1 MPPKHSADSYGES
14 NTSSTPGQSSSGAPV
29 QLGDNSQAAGIVS
42 SARGRSEGFD
52 VGADR
57 AITNPPNWESAPSS
71 QDLWNQANL
80 GNDPSTATTIGQ
92 SWTSHSSKLSQASN
106 DLYNAISELGAA
118 WIGQGAASAQG
129 SLVAIANSGSQA
141 SDAAGTMADRL
152 QKQAD
157 AATKVKLMPKPTNY
171 TPEGAMG
178 QALAAGPVGMI
189 TDQKPLAD
197 QDKEVR
203 AEQARFLEAYTKE
216 MSEVDS
222 STPSFGPESLGMKP
236 TATHNSVGF
245 SGVGNVGGGG
255 LNPGAVSGTPVL
267 AGTHGYGGAQGNGG
281 APVVHAGPDSG
292 VFSQAGYNP
301 ATGNAPVSG
310 VAPGAGVASGAG
322 APIAP
327 HAPAASGGS
336 GLGQALTAAGL
347 GGGLGYAGAKA
358 LGQGNKSGAKDTDG
372 TDAAATDN
380 AAPAQSAASQA
391 VPQQGI
397 VSSSGTIGGG
407 PTPPMQ
413 GMGGGMGM
421 GAHGAQAEQ
430 EEEHTHASFLIEPDP
445 DDAFGA
451 NEATPPPV
459 IGAWTEDDDR

>member
-1 MPPKHSADSYGES
+1 MPPKHSADSFGES
-14 NTSSTPGQSSSGAPV
+14 NTSSTPV
-29 QLGDNSQAAGIVS
+29 QLGDNSHAEGIVS
-42 SARGRSEGFD
+42 SARGRSDGFD
-52 VGADR
+52 IGADR
-57 AITNPPNWESAPSS
+57 AITNPPNWESAPTS

-80 GNDPSTATTIGQ
+80 GNDPSTATSISQ
-92 SWTSHSSKLSQASN
+92 SWSSHGTQLNQASN
-106 DLYNAISELGAA
+106 DLYTAISELGAA

-141 SDAAGTMADRL
+141 SEAATTMSDRL

-236 TATHNSVGF
+236 TASHNSASF

-255 LNPGAVSGTPVL
+255 LDSGAVSGAPVL
-267 AGTHGYGGAQGNGG
+267 AGTHGYGGAQGGSP

-301 ATGNAPVSG
+301 ATGNLPASG

-327 HAPAASGGS
+327 HAPAASGGN
-336 GLGQALTAAGL
+336 GLGQALTAAAL

-372 TDAAATDN
+372 TGAAATDN
-380 AAPAQSAASQA
+380 APAQSAASQA
-391 VPQQGI
+391 VPQQGL

-407 PTPPMQ
+407 ATPPMQ

>member
-14 NTSSTPGQSSSGAPV
+14 NTSGTPV
-29 QLGDNSQAAGIVS
+29 QLGDNTEAANIVS
-42 SARGRSEGFD
+42 SARGRSDGFD
-52 VGADR
+52 IGADR

-71 QDLWNQANL
+71 QDLWNQANI
-80 GNDPSTATTIGQ
+80 GNDPSTATAISQ
-92 SWTSHSSKLSQASN
+92 SWGSHGSKLSQASN

-118 WIGQGAASAQG
+118 WIGQGAAAAQG

-141 SDAAGTMADRL
+141 SEAAHTMADRL

-157 AATKVKLMPKPTNY
+157 AATKVKLMPKPTDY
-171 TPEGAMG
+171 SPEKAMG
-178 QALAAGPVGMI
+178 QALAAGPIGMI

-236 TATHNSVGF
+236 TATHNSASF
-245 SGVGNVGGGG
+245 SGVGNIGGGG
-255 LNPGAVSGTPVL
+255 LNSGAVSGTPVF
-267 AGTHGYGGAQGNGG
+267 AGTHGYGGAQGGG
-281 APVVHAGPDSG
+281 AAPVHVGPDSG
-292 VFSQAGYNP
+292 VFSQAGYSP
-301 ATGNAPVSG
+301 AANVPAAG

-322 APIAP
+322 APMTP
-327 HAPAASGGS
+327 HAPASGGN

-347 GGGLGYAGAKA
+347 GGALGYAGAKA
-358 LGQGNKSGAKDTDG
+358 LGQGNKSGAKDTDS
-372 TDAAATDN
+372 TDAAATEKGG
-380 AAPAQSAASQA
+380 PAQSAASQA

-407 PTPPMQ
+407 ATPPMHGGGM
-413 GMGGGMGM
+413 GMGGGMG
-421 GAHGAQAEQ
+421 AGAQADQ

-459 IGAWTEDDDR
+459 IGAWTEDDER

>member
-14 NTSSTPGQSSSGAPV
+14 NTSGTPV
-29 QLGDNSQAAGIVS
+29 QLGDNSEAANIVS
-42 SARGRSEGFD
+42 SARGRSDGFD
-52 VGADR
+52 IGADR

-80 GNDPSTATTIGQ
+80 GNDPSTATAISQ
-92 SWTSHSSKLSQASN
+92 SWGAHGSKLSQASN
-106 DLYNAISELGAA
+106 DLYNAISELGSA
-118 WIGQGAASAQG
+118 WIGQGAAAAQG

-141 SDAAGTMADRL
+141 SEAAHTMSDRL

-157 AATKVKLMPKPTNY
+157 AATKVKLMPKPTDY
-171 TPEGAMG
+171 SPEKAMG

-236 TATHNSVGF
+236 TATHNSASF
-245 SGVGNVGGGG
+245 SGVGNIAAGG
-255 LNPGAVSGTPVL
+255 LNSGAVSGTPVL
-267 AGTHGYGGAQGNGG
+267 AGTHGYGGAQGSG
-281 APVVHAGPDSG
+281 AAPIHAGPDSG

-301 ATGNAPVSG
+301 AANVPASG

-322 APIAP
+322 APMTP
-327 HAPAASGGS
+327 HAPASGGN
-336 GLGQALTAAGL
+336 GMGQALTAAGL
-347 GGGLGYAGAKA
+347 GGALGYAGAKA
-358 LGQGNKSGAKDTDG
+358 LGQGNKSGAKDTDS
-372 TDAAATDN
+372 TDAAATEKGG
-380 AAPAQSAASQA
+380 PAQSAASQA

-459 IGAWTEDDDR
+459 IGAWTEDDER

>member
-14 NTSSTPGQSSSGAPV
+14 SSSSTPV

-42 SARGRSEGFD
+42 TARGRSDGFEI
-52 VGADR
+52 GADR

-71 QDLWNQANL
+71 QDLWNQANI
-80 GNDPSTATTIGQ
+80 GNDPSTATSISQ
-92 SWTSHSSKLSQASN
+92 SWGSHGRQLSQASN
-106 DLYNAISELGAA
+106 DLYNAISELGSA

-141 SDAAGTMADRL
+141 SEAAHTMSDRL

-236 TATHNSVGF
+236 TASHNSASF

-255 LNPGAVSGTPVL
+255 LNHGAVSGAPVL
-267 AGTHGYGGAQGNGG
+267 AGTHGYGGVPGSGS
-281 APVVHAGPDSG
+281 APVHAGPDSG
-292 VFSQAGYNP
+292 VFSQAGYSP
-301 ATGNAPVSG
+301 ATGNLPASGLAPG
-310 VAPGAGVASGAG
+310 AGAGVASGAG
-322 APIAP
+322 APITP

-336 GLGQALTAAGL
+336 GLGQALTAAGI

-358 LGQGNKSGAKDTDG
+358 LGQGNKSGSKDSDS

-380 AAPAQSAASQA
+380 APAQSAASQA

>member
-1 MPPKHSADSYGES
+1 MPPKHSADSFGE
-14 NTSSTPGQSSSGAPV
+14 NTSSTPV

-42 SARGRSEGFD
+42 SARGRSDGFEI
-52 VGADR
+52 GADR
-57 AITNPPNWESAPSS
+57 AITNPPNWESAPTS
-71 QDLWNQANL
+71 QELWDQANV
-80 GNDPSTATTIGQ
+80 GNDPSTATSISQ
-92 SWTSHSSKLSQASN
+92 SWTSHGSKLSQASN

-141 SDAAGTMADRL
+141 SEAAHSMSDRL

-171 TPEGAMG
+171 TPEGALG
-178 QALAAGPVGMI
+178 AALAAGPVGMI

-216 MSEVDS
+216 MSEVDG

-236 TATHNSVGF
+236 TATHNSASF

-255 LNPGAVSGTPVL
+255 LNSGAVSGTPVL
-267 AGTHGYGGAQGNGG
+267 AGTHGYGGAQGGSP
-281 APVVHAGPDSG
+281 AAAVHGGPDSG

-301 ATGNAPVSG
+301 AAGNLPASG
-310 VAPGAGVASGAG
+310 VAPGPGAGMASGAG
-322 APIAP
+322 APMAP
-327 HAPAASGGS
+327 HAPASGGS

-358 LGQGNKSGAKDTDG
+358 LGQGNKSGAKDTDS
-372 TDAAATDN
+372 TDAAATDK
-380 AAPAQSAASQA
+380 APAQSAASQA

-407 PTPPMQ
+407 ATPPMQ

>member
-14 NTSSTPGQSSSGAPV
+14 STSSTPV
-29 QLGDNSQAAGIVS
+29 QLGDNSEAANIVS
-42 SARGRSEGFD
+42 SARGRSDGFD
-52 VGADR
+52 IGADR

-80 GNDPSTATTIGQ
+80 GNDPSTATAISQ
-92 SWTSHSSKLSQASN
+92 SWGSHGSKLSQASN
-106 DLYNAISELGAA
+106 DLYNAISELGSA
-118 WIGQGAASAQG
+118 WIGQGAAAAQG

-141 SDAAGTMADRL
+141 SEAAHTMSDRL

-157 AATKVKLMPKPTNY
+157 AATKVKLMPKPTDY
-171 TPEGAMG
+171 SPEKAMG

-236 TATHNSVGF
+236 TATHNSASF
-245 SGVGNVGGGG
+245 SGVGNIAGGG
-255 LNPGAVSGTPVL
+255 LNSGAVSGTPVL
-267 AGTHGYGGAQGNGG
+267 AGTHGYGGAQGSG
-281 APVVHAGPDSG
+281 AAPIHAGPDSG

-301 ATGNAPVSG
+301 AAGNLPASG

-322 APIAP
+322 APMTP
-327 HAPAASGGS
+327 HAPASGGN

-347 GGGLGYAGAKA
+347 GGALGYAGAKT
-358 LGQGNKSGAKDTDG
+358 LGQGNKSGAKDTDS
-372 TDAAATDN
+372 TDAAATEKGG
-380 AAPAQSAASQA
+380 PAQSAASQA

-407 PTPPMQ
+407 ATPPMQ

-459 IGAWTEDDDR
+459 IGAWTEDDER

>member
-14 NTSSTPGQSSSGAPV
+14 SSSTTPV
-29 QLGDNSQAAGIVS
+29 QLGDNSHAESIVS
-42 SARGRSEGFD
+42 SARGRSDGFD
-52 VGADR
+52 IGADR

-71 QDLWNQANL
+71 QDLWNQANI
-80 GNDPSTATTIGQ
+80 GNDPSTATAISQ
-92 SWTSHSSKLSQASN
+92 SWGSHGSKLSQASN

-118 WIGQGAASAQG
+118 WIGQGAAAAQG

-141 SDAAGTMADRL
+141 SEAANTMADRL

-157 AATKVKLMPKPTNY
+157 AATKVKLMPKPTDY
-171 TPEGAMG
+171 SPEKAMG
-178 QALAAGPVGMI
+178 QALAAGPIGMI

-236 TATHNSVGF
+236 TATHNSAGF
-245 SGVGNVGGGG
+245 SGVGNIGGGG
-255 LNPGAVSGTPVL
+255 LNSGAVSGTPVF
-267 AGTHGYGGAQGNGG
+267 AGTHGYGGAQGSG
-281 APVVHAGPDSG
+281 AAPVHAGPDSG
-292 VFSQAGYNP
+292 VFSQAGYSP
-301 ATGNAPVSG
+301 AASPAAG

-322 APIAP
+322 APMTP
-327 HAPAASGGS
+327 HAPASGGN
-336 GLGQALTAAGL
+336 GLGQALTAAAL

-358 LGQGNKSGAKDTDG
+358 LGQGNKSGAKETDS
-372 TDAAATDN
+372 TDAAATEKGG
-380 AAPAQSAASQA
+380 PAQSAASQA

-397 VSSSGTIGGG
+397 VSSSGTIGGA
-407 PTPPMQ
+407 TPPMH

-459 IGAWTEDDDR
+459 IGAWTEDDER

>member
-14 NTSSTPGQSSSGAPV
+14 SSTPV
-29 QLGDNSQAAGIVS
+29 QLGDSGQSENIVA
-42 SARGRSEGFD
+42 SARGRSDGFE

-57 AITNPPNWESAPSS
+57 VITNPPNWENAPTS
-71 QDLWNQANL
+71 QDLWNQANI
-80 GNDPSTATTIGQ
+80 GNDPSTATALSQTW
-92 SWTSHSSKLSQASN
+92 SSHGSQLSQASN

-129 SLVAIANSGSQA
+129 ALVAIANSGSQA
-141 SDAAGTMADRL
+141 SEAAVTMSDRL

-157 AATKVKLMPKPTNY
+157 AATKVKLMPKPTDY
-171 TPEGAMG
+171 SPEKAMG
-178 QALAAGPVGMI
+178 QALAAGPLGMV

-236 TATHNSVGF
+236 TATHNSASF
-245 SGVGNVGGGG
+245 SGVGNVGGGI
-255 LNPGAVSGTPVL
+255 NPGAVSGTPVL
-267 AGTHGYGGAQGNGG
+267 AGTHGYGGVQGAQH
-281 APVVHAGPDSG
+281 AAAVHGGPDSG
-292 VFSQAGYNP
+292 VFSQAGYTP
-301 ATGNAPVSG
+301 AAPASG
-310 VAPGAGVASGAG
+310 VAAGPGAGVSSGSGVPMSSPAPSAG
-322 APIAP
+322 
-327 HAPAASGGS
+327 GGN
-336 GLGQALTAAGL
+336 GLGQALTAAAL

-358 LGQGNKSGAKDTDG
+358 LGQGNKSGAKETDS

-380 AAPAQSAASQA
+380 APAQSAASQA

-397 VSSSGTIGGG
+397 VSSSGTIGGAA
-407 PTPPMQ
+407 TPPMQ

-421 GAHGAQAEQ
+421 GAQAEQ

>member
-14 NTSSTPGQSSSGAPV
+14 STSTPV
-29 QLGDNSQAAGIVS
+29 QLGDNSHAEGIVS
-42 SARGRSEGFD
+42 SARGRSDGFD
-52 VGADR
+52 IGADR

-80 GNDPSTATTIGQ
+80 GNDPSTATSISQ
-92 SWTSHSSKLSQASN
+92 SWGSHGSKLSQASN

-118 WIGQGAASAQG
+118 WIGQGAAAAQG

-141 SDAAGTMADRL
+141 SEAARTMSDRL

-157 AATKVKLMPKPTNY
+157 AATKVKLMPKPTDY
-171 TPEGAMG
+171 SPEKAMA

-236 TATHNSVGF
+236 TASHNSASF
-245 SGVGNVGGGG
+245 SGVGSVGGPG
-255 LNPGAVSGTPVL
+255 LNSGAVSGTPVL
-267 AGTHGYGGAQGNGG
+267 AGTHGYGGAQGSVG
-281 APVVHAGPDSG
+281 APLQAGPDAGS
-292 VFSQAGYNP
+292 FSQAGYTP
-301 ATGNAPVSG
+301 AAGNLPASG

-322 APIAP
+322 APMATP
-327 HAPAASGGS
+327 HAPASGGN
-336 GLGQALTAAGL
+336 GLGQALTAAAL

-358 LGQGNKSGAKDTDG
+358 LGQGNKSGAKDTDS
-372 TDAAATDN
+372 TDASATEK
-380 AAPAQSAASQA
+380 APAQSAASQA

-397 VSSSGTIGGG
+397 VSSSGTIGAT
-407 PTPPMQ
+407 PPPMQ

-421 GAHGAQAEQ
+421 GAPGAQAEQ

-459 IGAWTEDDDR
+459 IGAWTEDDER

>member
-1 MPPKHSADSYGES
+1 MPPKHSADSFGEQS
-14 NTSSTPGQSSSGAPV
+14 NTPV
-29 QLGDNSQAAGIVS
+29 QLGDSSDSAGIVS
-42 SARGRSEGFD
+42 SARGRSDGFEI
-52 VGADR
+52 GADR

-80 GNDPSTATTIGQ
+80 GNDPSTATSIGQ
-92 SWTSHSSKLSQASN
+92 SWGSHGSKLNQASN
-106 DLYNAISELGAA
+106 DLYNAISELGSA
-118 WIGQGAASAQG
+118 WVGQGAAGAQG
-129 SLVAIANSGSQA
+129 ALVAIANSSSQA
-141 SDAAGTMADRL
+141 SEAATTMSDRL

-157 AATKVKLMPKPTNY
+157 AATKVKLMPKPTDY
-171 TPEGAMG
+171 SPEKAMG

-216 MSEVDS
+216 MSEVDG

-236 TATHNSVGF
+236 TATHNNTSF
-245 SGVGNVGGGG
+245 SGVGNVGGGH
-255 LNPGAVSGTPVL
+255 LDSGAVSGTPVL
-267 AGTHGYGGAQGNGG
+267 TGTHGYGGPQGG
-281 APVVHAGPDSG
+281 AAAVHGGPDSG
-292 VFSQAGYNP
+292 VFSQAGHSP
-301 ATGNAPVSG
+301 AVNASAPSSG
-310 VAPGAGVASGAG
+310 LGAGAGVASGAG
-322 APIAP
+322 APMTP
-327 HAPAASGGS
+327 HAPASGGS
-336 GLGQALTAAGL
+336 GLGQALAAGAL

-358 LGQGNKSGAKDTDG
+358 LGQGNKSGAKDSDSTA
-372 TDAAATDN
+372 AAATDN
-380 AAPAQSAASQA
+380 AVPAQSAASQA
-391 VPQQGI
+391 LPQQGL

-413 GMGGGMGM
+413 GMGGGGMGM
-421 GAHGAQAEQ
+421 GAQGAQAEQ

>member
-14 NTSSTPGQSSSGAPV
+14 NTSGTPV
-29 QLGDNSQAAGIVS
+29 QLGDNSDAANIVS
-42 SARGRSEGFD
+42 SARGRSDGFD
-52 VGADR
+52 IGADR

-71 QDLWNQANL
+71 QDLWNQANI
-80 GNDPSTATTIGQ
+80 GNDPSTATAISQ
-92 SWTSHSSKLSQASN
+92 SWGSHGAKLSQASN

-118 WIGQGAASAQG
+118 WIGQGAAAAQG

-141 SDAAGTMADRL
+141 SEAAHTMSDRL

-157 AATKVKLMPKPTNY
+157 AATKVKLMPKPTDY
-171 TPEGAMG
+171 SPEKAMG
-178 QALAAGPVGMI
+178 QALAAGPIGMI

-236 TATHNSVGF
+236 TATHNSAGF
-245 SGVGNVGGGG
+245 SGVGNIGGAG
-255 LNPGAVSGTPVL
+255 LNSGAVSGTPVF
-267 AGTHGYGGAQGNGG
+267 AGTHGYGAQGSGA
-281 APVVHAGPDSG
+281 APVHVGPDSG
-292 VFSQAGYNP
+292 VFSQAGYSP
-301 ATGNAPVSG
+301 AASPAAG

-322 APIAP
+322 APMTP
-327 HAPAASGGS
+327 HAPASGGN
-336 GLGQALTAAGL
+336 GLGQALTAAAL

-358 LGQGNKSGAKDTDG
+358 LGQGNKSGAKDTDS
-372 TDAAATDN
+372 TDAAATEKGG
-380 AAPAQSAASQA
+380 PAQSAASQA

-397 VSSSGTIGGG
+397 VSSSGTIGGA
-407 PTPPMQ
+407 TPPMH

-459 IGAWTEDDDR
+459 IGAWTEDDER

>member
-14 NTSSTPGQSSSGAPV
+14 SSSTTPV
-29 QLGDNSQAAGIVS
+29 QLGDNSHAESIVS
-42 SARGRSEGFD
+42 SARGRSDGFD
-52 VGADR
+52 IGADR

-71 QDLWNQANL
+71 QDLWNQANI
-80 GNDPSTATTIGQ
+80 GNDPSTATAISQ
-92 SWTSHSSKLSQASN
+92 SWGSHGSKLSQASN

-118 WIGQGAASAQG
+118 WIGQGAAAAQG

-141 SDAAGTMADRL
+141 SEAANTMADRL

-157 AATKVKLMPKPTNY
+157 AATKVKLMPKPTDY
-171 TPEGAMG
+171 SPEKAMG
-178 QALAAGPVGMI
+178 QALAAGPIGMI

-236 TATHNSVGF
+236 TATHNSAGF
-245 SGVGNVGGGG
+245 SGVGNIGGGG
-255 LNPGAVSGTPVL
+255 LNSGAVSGTPVF
-267 AGTHGYGGAQGNGG
+267 AGTHGYGGAQGSG
-281 APVVHAGPDSG
+281 AAPVHAGPDSG
-292 VFSQAGYNP
+292 VFSQAGYSP
-301 ATGNAPVSG
+301 AAGPAAG

-322 APIAP
+322 APMTP
-327 HAPAASGGS
+327 HAPASGGN
-336 GLGQALTAAGL
+336 GLGQALTAAAL

-358 LGQGNKSGAKDTDG
+358 LGQGNKSGAKETDS
-372 TDAAATDN
+372 TDAAATEKGG
-380 AAPAQSAASQA
+380 PAQSAASQA

-397 VSSSGTIGGG
+397 VSSSGTIGGA
-407 PTPPMQ
+407 TPPMH

-459 IGAWTEDDDR
+459 IGAWTEDDER

>member
-1 MPPKHSADSYGES
+1 MPPKHSADSYGEQ
-14 NTSSTPGQSSSGAPV
+14 STNSV
-29 QLGDNSQAAGIVS
+29 QLGDNSQSAGIVS
-42 SARGRSEGFD
+42 SARGRSDGFD

-80 GNDPSTATTIGQ
+80 GNDPSTATSISQ
-92 SWTSHSSKLSQASN
+92 SWGSHGTQLSQASN

-129 SLVAIANSGSQA
+129 ALVSIANSGSQA
-141 SDAAGTMADRL
+141 SEAATTMSDRL

-157 AATKVKLMPKPTNY
+157 AATKVKLMPKPTDY
-171 TPEGAMG
+171 SPEKAMG
-178 QALAAGPVGMI
+178 QALAAGPLGMV

-236 TATHNSVGF
+236 TATHNSASF
-245 SGVGNVGGGG
+245 NGVGNVGGGHLG
-255 LNPGAVSGTPVL
+255 SGAVPGTPVL
-267 AGTHGYGGAQGNGG
+267 AGTHGYGGVQGGSS
-281 APVVHAGPDSG
+281 AAAVHGGPDAG
-292 VFSQAGYNP
+292 VFSQSAYTPG
-301 ATGNAPVSG
+301 ANAP
-310 VAPGAGVASGAG
+310 APGAGLAAGAG
-322 APIAP
+322 VGTGAPMTP
-327 HAPAASGGS
+327 HAPASGGS
-336 GLGQALTAAGL
+336 GGIGQALTAAAL

-358 LGQGNKSGAKDTDG
+358 LGQGNKSGAKETDS

-380 AAPAQSAASQA
+380 APAQSAASQA

-397 VSSSGTIGGG
+397 VNASGTIGGG
-407 PTPPMQ
+407 ATPPMQ

>member
-1 MPPKHSADSYGES
+1 MPPKHSADSYGEQ
-14 NTSSTPGQSSSGAPV
+14 SSTPV
-29 QLGDNSQAAGIVS
+29 QLGDSGQTSGIVE
-42 SARGRSEGFD
+42 SARGRSDGFEI
-52 VGADR
+52 GADR
-57 AITNPPNWESAPSS
+57 AITNPPNWESAPTS

-80 GNDPSTATTIGQ
+80 GNDPSTATAISQ
-92 SWTSHSSKLSQASN
+92 SWSSHGSQLNQASN

-129 SLVAIANSGSQA
+129 ALVAIANSGSQA
-141 SDAAGTMADRL
+141 SEAAVTMSDRL

-157 AATKVKLMPKPTNY
+157 AATKVKLMPKPTDY
-171 TPEGAMG
+171 SPEKAMG
-178 QALAAGPVGMI
+178 QALAAGPLGMI

-236 TATHNSVGF
+236 TATHNSASF
-245 SGVGNVGGGG
+245 SGVGNVGAGGI
-255 LNPGAVSGTPVL
+255 NPGAVSGTPVL
-267 AGTHGYGGAQGNGG
+267 AGTHGYGGAQGGPHAG
-281 APVVHAGPDSG
+281 AVHAGPDSG
-292 VFSQAGYNP
+292 VFSQAGYSP
-301 ATGNAPVSG
+301 ATGNLPAAG

-327 HAPAASGGS
+327 HAPASGGN
-336 GLGQALTAAGL
+336 GLGQALTAAAL

-358 LGQGNKSGAKDTDG
+358 LGQGNKSGAKDTDS

-380 AAPAQSAASQA
+380 APAQSAASQA

>member
-14 NTSSTPGQSSSGAPV
+14 SSSTTPV
-29 QLGDNSQAAGIVS
+29 QLGDNSHAESIVS
-42 SARGRSEGFD
+42 SARGRSDGFD
-52 VGADR
+52 IGADR
-57 AITNPPNWESAPSS
+57 AISNPPNWESAPSS

-80 GNDPSTATTIGQ
+80 GNDPSTATAISQ
-92 SWTSHSSKLSQASN
+92 SWGSHGSKLSQASN

-118 WIGQGAASAQG
+118 WIGQGAAAAQG

-141 SDAAGTMADRL
+141 SEAAHTMSDRL

-157 AATKVKLMPKPTNY
+157 AATKVKLMPKPTDY
-171 TPEGAMG
+171 SPEKAMG
-178 QALAAGPVGMI
+178 QALAAGPIGMI

-236 TATHNSVGF
+236 TATHNSAGF
-245 SGVGNVGGGG
+245 SGVGNIGGAG
-255 LNPGAVSGTPVL
+255 LNSGAVSGTPVF
-267 AGTHGYGGAQGNGG
+267 AGTHGYGGAQGSVG
-281 APVVHAGPDSG
+281 APVHAGPDSG
-292 VFSQAGYNP
+292 VFSQAGYTP
-301 ATGNAPVSG
+301 AASPAAG

-322 APIAP
+322 APMTP
-327 HAPAASGGS
+327 HAPASGGN
-336 GLGQALTAAGL
+336 GLGQALTAAAL

-358 LGQGNKSGAKDTDG
+358 LGQGNKSGAKDTDS
-372 TDAAATDN
+372 TDAAATEKGG
-380 AAPAQSAASQA
+380 PAQSAASQA

-397 VSSSGTIGGG
+397 VSSSGTIGGA
-407 PTPPMQ
+407 TPPPMH

-459 IGAWTEDDDR
+459 IGAWTEDDER

>member
-14 NTSSTPGQSSSGAPV
+14 STSSTPV
-29 QLGDNSQAAGIVS
+29 QLGDNSEAANIVS
-42 SARGRSEGFD
+42 SARGRSDGFD
-52 VGADR
+52 IGADR

-80 GNDPSTATTIGQ
+80 GNDPSTATAISQ
-92 SWTSHSSKLSQASN
+92 SWGSHGSKLSQASN

-118 WIGQGAASAQG
+118 WIGQGAAAAQG

-141 SDAAGTMADRL
+141 SEAAHTMSDRL

-157 AATKVKLMPKPTNY
+157 AATKVKLMPKPTDY
-171 TPEGAMG
+171 SPEKAMG

-236 TATHNSVGF
+236 TATHNSASF
-245 SGVGNVGGGG
+245 SGVGNIAGGG
-255 LNPGAVSGTPVL
+255 LNSGAVSGTPVL
-267 AGTHGYGGAQGNGG
+267 AGTHGYGGAQGSG
-281 APVVHAGPDSG
+281 AAPIHAGPDSG

-301 ATGNAPVSG
+301 AAGNLPASG

-322 APIAP
+322 APMTP
-327 HAPAASGGS
+327 HAPASGGN

-347 GGGLGYAGAKA
+347 GGALGYAGAKT
-358 LGQGNKSGAKDTDG
+358 LGQGNKSGAKDTDS
-372 TDAAATDN
+372 TDAAATEKGG
-380 AAPAQSAASQA
+380 PAQSAASQA

-407 PTPPMQ
+407 ATPPMQ
-413 GMGGGMGM
+413 SMGGGMGM

-459 IGAWTEDDDR
+459 IGAWTEDDEL